1 MDNKKYFERDL
12 SWLSFNERVLMEA
25 NNKSVPL
32 FERIKFLAIY
42 SSNLDEFFRVRVA
55 LIKRL
60 SILNK
65 SKLNAK
71 TEFSSPKKLLK
82 EIHKVVNSQ
91 QELFGDIFRNQIL
104 PELDSNNIHLYSS
117 EEYKKEHK
125 FIIQDIFYT
134 KILSFIQPII
144 IPKSDTSPVFLNN
157 GKLYT
162 VSNLEKDGIE
172 YIGIVKIPGDKI
184 KRFEKLS
191 DIKGVS
197 YYTFIDDIIKQYL
210 PVIFSGYTVKSKS
223 NVKLNRDAEL
233 FLSDDFSVNVIQKL
247 KKSLSNREIGS
258 PSRFLYEP
266 GIDKSTLT
274 FLKTVLDL
282 QEDDCVSGGAYHK
295 FDDLFSLPNP
305 IGSKLENPPLNPLTH
320 YGLDKVDSI
329 FDVIA
334 KKDIFLSFPYQKYDY
349 ILRLFNEAAIDP
361 SIISIKAT
369 LYRVAEDSYITNALI
384 SAVRNGK
391 KVSVLVEAKARFD
404 EENNLKWADEM
415 KAAGVVVKFSSQELK
430 VHSKIAI
437 FHRKVKDSKI
447 QKFAFLGTGNF
458 NEGTARFYTDYALLT
473 SNSELTDELDD
484 TIDFALGSEMKKN
497 FKHLLVAKINMT
509 EKFIELIDNEIK
521 AATKGDKAQI
531 ILKLNNLQDDRMI
544 DKLYEAA
551 DSGVK
556 IEIIIRGICCLIPRK
571 NIQLTR
577 IVDQFLEHAR
587 VYIFHNSGEEKIYVG
602 SADWMKRNLKRRI
615 EVAFPLYDKNIREL
629 VMNNISLQLKDN
641 TKAVIIDDNLQNI
654 KVKNKGKLVRAQNDF
669 YNELKIKS
677 NYKSN

>member
-1 MDNKKYFERDL
+1 M
-12 SWLSFNERVLMEA
+12 
-25 NNKSVPL
+25 
-32 FERIKFLAIY
+32 
-42 SSNLDEFFRVRVA
+42 
-55 LIKRL
+55 
-60 SILNK
+60 
-65 SKLNAK
+65 
-71 TEFSSPKKLLK
+71 
-82 EIHKVVNSQ
+82 
-91 QELFGDIFRNQIL
+91 
-104 PELDSNNIHLYSS
+104 
-117 EEYKKEHK
+117 
-125 FIIQDIFYT
+125 
-134 KILSFIQPII
+134 
-144 IPKSDTSPVFLNN
+144 
-157 GKLYT
+157 
-162 VSNLEKDGIE
+162 
-172 YIGIVKIPGDKI
+172 
-184 KRFEKLS
+184 
-191 DIKGVS
+191 
-197 YYTFIDDIIKQYL
+197 
-210 PVIFSGYTVKSKS
+210 
-223 NVKLNRDAEL
+223 
-233 FLSDDFSVNVIQKL
+233 
-247 KKSLSNREIGS
+247 
-258 PSRFLYEP
+258 
-266 GIDKSTLT
+266 
-274 FLKTVLDL
+274 
-282 QEDDCVSGGAYHK
+282 
-295 FDDLFSLPNP
+295 
-305 IGSKLENPPLNPLTH
+305 
-320 YGLDKVDSI
+320 
-329 FDVIA
+329 
-334 KKDIFLSFPYQKYDY
+334 
-349 ILRLFNEAAIDP
+349 
-361 SIISIKAT
+361 
-369 LYRVAEDSYITNALI
+369 I